1 MSMSDPLADF
11 LTRIRNAVRA
21 NFDTVEIPL
30 SKLKAGVAKVL
41 KEEGYITDYQIIT
54 DQNVQGTVRIE
65 LKYGPNNEKVITG
78 IRRVS
83 KPGLRQYKKSQSIP
97 KVMSGLGVGILTTS
111 QGVISDREAR
121 RLNVGG
127 EFLCEVW

>member
-21 NFDTVEIPL
+21 NFDTVEIPQ
-30 SKLKAGVAKVL
+30 SNLKVRVAEVL
-41 KEEGYITDYQIIT
+41 KKEGYITDYQLAE
-54 DQNVQGTVRIE
+54 QGVQGVIKIE
-65 LKYGPNNEKVITG
+65 LKYGPSREQVITG

-83 KPGLRQYKKSQSIP
+83 KPGLRQYKKSGGIP

-111 QGVISDREAR
+111 KGVISDREAR

-127 EFLCEVW
+127 ELLCEVW

>member
-11 LTRIRNAVRA
+11 LTRIRNGIQA
-21 NFDTVEIPL
+21 NFTSVDIPL
-30 SKLKAGVAKVL
+30 SKLKVRVADVL
-41 KEEGYITDYQIIT
+41 KKEGYIADYHVDEQG
-54 DQNVQGTVRIE
+54 VQGTLTID

-83 KPGLRQYKKSQSIP
+83 KPGLRQYKKSDAIP
-97 KVMSGLGVGILTTS
+97 TVMTGLGVAILSTS

-121 RLNVGG
+121 KLNVGG
-127 EFLCEVW
+127 ELLCDVW

>member
-1 MSMSDPLADF
+1 MSDPLADF

-30 SKLKAGVAKVL
+30 SNLKVHVAEVL
-41 KEEGYITDYQIIT
+41 KKEGYINDYQVT
-54 DQNVQGTVRIE
+54 KQGVQGAITIE

-78 IRRVS
+78 LRRIS
-83 KPGLRQYKKSQSIP
+83 KPGLRQYKKSDAIP

-111 QGVISDREAR
+111 KGVMSDREAR
-121 RLNVGG
+121 RLHIGG
-127 EFLCEVW
+127 ELLCEVW

>member
-21 NFDTVEIPL
+21 NFDTVEIPQ
-30 SKLKAGVAKVL
+30 SRLKVSVADVL
-41 KEEGYITDYQIIT
+41 KKEGYITDYQLA
-54 DQNVQGTVRIE
+54 DQGVQGVIKIE
-65 LKYGPNNEKVITG
+65 LKYGPHREQVITG

-83 KPGLRQYKKSQSIP
+83 KPGLRQYKKSGGIP

-111 QGVISDREAR
+111 KGVISDREAR

-127 EFLCEVW
+127 ELLCEVW

>member
-21 NFDTVEIPL
+21 NFDTVEIPQ
-30 SKLKAGVAKVL
+30 SKLKVSVADVL
-41 KEEGYITDYQIIT
+41 KKEGYITDYQLA
-54 DQNVQGTVRIE
+54 DQGVQGVIKIE
-65 LKYGPNNEKVITG
+65 LKYGPHREQVITG

-83 KPGLRQYKKSQSIP
+83 KPGLRQYKKSGAIP

-111 QGVISDREAR
+111 KGVISDREAR

-127 EFLCEVW
+127 ELLCEVW